1 LHPKKILFPNEII
14 DLEIVITERYEHPEK
29 QSLQIPKMEF
39 RILNNQ
45 RRLNFSKHL
54 FGKIVTTL

>member
-1 LHPKKILFPNEII
+1 
-14 DLEIVITERYEHPEK
+14 
-29 QSLQIPKMEF
+29 MEF

-54 FGKIVTTL
+54 FGKKVTAPEIWNEGNVWFRKKVGHSRLFGL